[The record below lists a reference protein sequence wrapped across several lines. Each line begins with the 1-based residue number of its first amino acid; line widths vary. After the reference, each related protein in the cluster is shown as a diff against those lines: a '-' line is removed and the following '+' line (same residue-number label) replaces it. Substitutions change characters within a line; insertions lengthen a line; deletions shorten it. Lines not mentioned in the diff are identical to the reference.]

1 MKDTFYNNYKI
12 LSLSMFV
19 FFNLI
24 LLQNSNIQNIST
36 WCFSFCGSNFQN
48 FLFLIIFTTL
58 IGIVIYFFQK
68 FFEESNLIWV
78 LLTPLIFP
86 IFPAKGNENR
96 ELGLAYLQS
105 NNFDFNLKWNGLV
118 FNEQFLYNFIFKNI
132 ASIFDS
138 YIVFLYVS
146 RLLVGIIFIFSI
158 KKIFQGKNN
167 LYVILCIYLTNF
179 FSVSFGGE
187 YLLIGA
193 SPRSLA
199 YSFSFLAIS
208 SYHNKRKSY
217 ILFSIITAFFH
228 LHVYFLMLAP
238 YLVISK
244 VYKRY
249 YKESVVDVFISLAL
263 LVFFIYGNIFS
274 ISRSS
279 FFENLFLKDSK
290 GNYISR
296 EIAENVIPFHVRP
309 FNFDELNNF
318 YGINENWK
326 IGFVNLLIIIFVLLA
341 FKNIKS
347 NKEYKLIT
355 NLNFTLVILAL
366 LVTYFD
372 KNGFLASFYLFKP
385 AVYFS
390 LFLFISIQYKRS
402 LLIFS
407 IIFSLIVSNWFFT
420 FSSSYFEA
428 EMKRNKFE
436 LIREY
441 SDPSS
446 VVVIGNNIRPLFSN
460 DFVQF
465 GYEEYFTGNN
475 LMNEKEISLRN
486 KLNFNSDSFCKE
498 LQSEKKFFVVSPIKL
513 DCEKFY
519 LFTINAN
526 YGNLGIL
533 GDPFLQYNELEGNGW
548 CSESC
553 IRFYKNF

>member
-1 MKDTFYNNYKI
+1 MKDTFNNNYKI
-12 LSLSMFV
+12 LPSSIFV

-68 FFEESNLIWV
+68 LFEESNLIWL

-96 ELGLAYLQS
+96 ELGLAFLQS
-105 NNFDFNLKWNGLV
+105 NNFDFSLKWNGLV

-138 YIVFLYVS
+138 YLVFLYFS
-146 RLLVGIIFIFSI
+146 RLLVGVIFIFSI
-158 KKIFQGKNN
+158 KKIFHDKSN
-167 LYVILCIYLTNF
+167 LYVVLCIYLTNF

-187 YLLIGA
+187 YILIGA
-193 SPRSLA
+193 SPRTIA
-199 YSFSFLAIS
+199 YSFSFLAIF
-208 SYHNKRKSY
+208 SYHKERKIY

-244 VYKRY
+244 VYKKY
-249 YKESVVDVFISLAL
+249 YKESIVDIFMSITL
-263 LVFFIYGNIFS
+263 LVFFIFGNIFS

-318 YGINENWK
+318 YGINESWK
-326 IGFVNLLIIIFVLLA
+326 IGFANLVIIILVLA
-341 FKNIKS
+341 YKNIKR
-347 NKEYKLIT
+347 NREYELII
-355 NLNFTLVILAL
+355 NLNFTLVAIAL

-390 LFLFISIQYKRS
+390 LFLFIAIQYKRS
-402 LLIFS
+402 LLMFS
-407 IIFSLIVSNWFFT
+407 VIFSLILSNWFFT
-420 FSSSYFEA
+420 FSSSYLEA
-428 EMKRNKFE
+428 DIKKNKFE

-441 SDPSS
+441 SDSS
-446 VVVIGNNIRPLFSN
+446 SIVVIDNNIRPLFSN

-475 LMNEKEISLRN
+475 LMDEKEIFLRN
-486 KLNFNSDSFCKE
+486 QLYFNSNSFCEE
-498 LQSEKKFFVVSPIKL
+498 LQSEKKFFVISPIKL
-513 DCEKFY
+513 ECDKFY
-519 LFTINAN
+519 LFTINTN
-526 YGNLGIL
+526 YCTLGIL
-533 GDPFLQYNELEGNGW
+533 GDPFLKYNELEGSGL

>member
-1 MKDTFYNNYKI
+1 
-12 LSLSMFV
+12 
-19 FFNLI
+19 
-24 LLQNSNIQNIST
+24 
-36 WCFSFCGSNFQN
+36 
-48 FLFLIIFTTL
+48 
-58 IGIVIYFFQK
+58 
-68 FFEESNLIWV
+68 
-78 LLTPLIFP
+78 LTPLIFP

-96 ELGLAYLQS
+96 ELGLAFLQS
-105 NNFDFNLKWNGLV
+105 NNFDFSLKWNGLV

-146 RLLVGIIFIFSI
+146 RLLVGVIFIFSI
-158 KKIFQGKNN
+158 KKIFQDKSN
-167 LYVILCIYLTNF
+167 LYVVLCIYLTNF

-187 YLLIGA
+187 YILIGA
-193 SPRSLA
+193 SPRTLA
-199 YSFSFLAIS
+199 YSFSFLAIF
-208 SYHNKRKSY
+208 SYHKERKIY

-244 VYKRY
+244 VYKKY
-249 YKESVVDVFISLAL
+249 YKESIVDVFMSITL
-263 LVFFIYGNIFS
+263 LVFFIFGNIFS

-279 FFENLFLKDSK
+279 FFENLFLKDSN

-318 YGINENWK
+318 YGINESWK
-326 IGFVNLLIIIFVLLA
+326 IGFVNLLIIILVLA
-341 FKNIKS
+341 YKNIKR
-347 NKEYKLIT
+347 NREYELIIII
-355 NLNFTLVILAL
+355 NFTLVALAL

-407 IIFSLIVSNWFFT
+407 VIFSLILSNWFFT
-420 FSSSYFEA
+420 FSSSYLEA
-428 EMKRNKFE
+428 DIKKNKFE

-441 SDPSS
+441 SDSSS
-446 VVVIGNNIRPLFSN
+446 VVVIDNNIRPLFSN

-475 LMNEKEISLRN
+475 LMDEKEIFLRN
-486 KLNFNSDSFCKE
+486 QLYFNPNSFCKE
-498 LQSEKKFFVVSPIKL
+498 LQSEKKFFVISPIKL
-513 DCEKFY
+513 ECEKFY
-519 LFTINAN
+519 LFTINTN

-533 GDPFLQYNELEGNGW
+533 GDPFLKYNELKGSGL